1 MKRETALRWSWTNV
15 LNTKRKEM
23 LLEKFGDL
31 EKAFAAISPEMLK
44 ALGLREDTIFLVL
57 NRLEAFDPNA
67 YEQELQKRDL
77 TFLSID
83 DEEYPDV
90 LRNIPDAPVFLYARG
105 DLSILHSPL
114 LALVGTRDMSDY
126 GKRIVEHFVPDI
138 VKANVVT
145 VSGLA
150 LGVDAEVAKETIRAG
165 GKTVAVLG
173 HGLGQ
178 IYPKP
183 NAVLADQ
190 IVKNGGL
197 LLSEFPL
204 DAQPDKYTFPARNRI
219 IAGLSLGTIVI
230 EAAQGSGSL
239 ITAAL
244 ALEYGRDVFATCGSI
259 FDPLFAG
266 CHEIISKGTAK
277 LVSDPQSV
285 LAEIG
290 IRAFAQSQQS
300 SLFVAESD
308 DEQLVWASLS
318 SMPIPLDDIVVKS
331 KLNAAMANAVLTM
344 LELRGAVKNVGGGQ
358 WVRG

>member
-1 MKRETALRWSWTNV
+1 
-15 LNTKRKEM
+15 
-23 LLEKFGDL
+23 
-31 EKAFAAISPEMLK
+31 
-44 ALGLREDTIFLVL
+44 
-57 NRLEAFDPNA
+57 
-67 YEQELQKRDL
+67 
-77 TFLSID
+77 
-83 DEEYPDV
+83 
-90 LRNIPDAPVFLYARG
+90 
-105 DLSILHSPL
+105 
-114 LALVGTRDMSDY
+114 
-126 GKRIVEHFVPDI
+126 
-138 VKANVVT
+138 VT